1 MKYFPIKRLRNKYT
15 RTRQIIIVN
24 GYTVNPSLN
33 FVTLCHQPCPFV
45 NFIYISVS
53 ISGYTKICMQ
63 FGQSDKMKKCLLVI
77 VLAFSTFGTVW
88 GVPATDYKSLQKTL
102 MTDYSNKVRP
112 VQDQDDTV
120 YVMTSFILADLNDVD
135 AVQQR
140 LVTTAYLR
148 IVWIDE
154 FLKWDKATTGI
165 EMVYFKQVIICCSYL
180 SIKN

>member
-1 MKYFPIKRLRNKYT
+1 
-15 RTRQIIIVN
+15 
-24 GYTVNPSLN
+24 
-33 FVTLCHQPCPFV
+33 
-45 NFIYISVS
+45 
-53 ISGYTKICMQ
+53 
-63 FGQSDKMKKCLLVI
+63 MKKFLLVI
-77 VLAFSTFGTVW
+77 VLAFSTFGTVL

-165 EMVYFKQVIICCSYL
+165 EMVYFKQVIIWCSYL
-180 SIKN
+180 SIKNQN

>member
-1 MKYFPIKRLRNKYT
+1 
-15 RTRQIIIVN
+15 
-24 GYTVNPSLN
+24 
-33 FVTLCHQPCPFV
+33 
-45 NFIYISVS
+45 
-53 ISGYTKICMQ
+53 
-63 FGQSDKMKKCLLVI
+63 MKKCLLVI

-154 FLKWDKATTGI
+154 FLQWDKATTGI
-165 EMVYFKQVIICCSYL
+165 EMIYFKQVICCSYL
-180 SIKN
+180 SVKNQN